1 MQRSMRRLALA
12 VGFLGLLSDVG
23 TAGAQSVPMKGTV
36 AGVATIEFGSITQ
49 DTSRNFIVPVE
60 STATGQL
67 SQLGRVVLTERHTT
81 EILASKGY
89 TTTVVLDG
97 EATVTA
103 ANGDQLFLS
112 FFGKGVQTLNGF
124 NDSFMYEVVGGTG
137 RFAGASGSGQ
147 ILSSDKGV
155 SKPFV
160 DGRGHWVETAPF
172 VFDLSGVLIKG
183 S

>member
-1 MQRSMRRLALA
+1 MRRSMRRLALA
-12 VGFLGLLSDVG
+12 VGLFGLLSEAA
-23 TAGAQSVPMKGTV
+23 TARPQSVPMKGTV
-36 AGVATIEFGSITQ
+36 AGVATIEYGSITQ
-49 DTSRNFIVPVE
+49 DASGNLIIPVE

-67 SQLGRVVLTERHTT
+67 SHLGRVALTESHTT
-81 EILASKGY
+81 EILASTGY
-89 TTTVVLDG
+89 QTTVVLDG

-112 FFGKGVQTLNGF
+112 FMGAGVRTINGF
-124 NDSFMYEVVGGTG
+124 NDTFLYEVVGGTG
-137 RFAGASGSGQ
+137 RFAGASGTGP

-155 SKPFV
+155 SAPFV
-160 DGRGHWVETAPF
+160 DGRGHLVETSPF